1 MSITKPFCR
10 AGSSLVGMLQ
20 SQERQS
26 TSPLEHF
33 FLFLMPH
40 FEWDLKKIWHEKKG
54 GDLNP
59 LAEFQSDG
67 LQVMCGSVIPFF
79 YA

>member
-1 MSITKPFCR
+1 
-10 AGSSLVGMLQ
+10 
-20 SQERQS
+20 
-26 TSPLEHF
+26 
-33 FLFLMPH
+33 MPH